1 MFIIHLMVV
10 AIVIPSHYYA
20 TLPLDFD
27 KAKRSLVEL
36 EKKFNDV
43 VRSHWFNG
51 STSDILKFQEGIT
64 ESKSELKKLTTVEK
78 IQKFTQVVDILK
90 DNVAKLKSRYIFD
103 KIEGGFSIVTG
114 IGALLPPPVG
124 PVVGAVGS
132 LVLLF
137 IQILRP
143 TFLV

>member
-1 MFIIHLMVV
+1 MFIIQLMVV
-10 AIVIPSHYYA
+10 AIVTSSHYYA
-20 TLPLDFD
+20 NLRLDFD

-43 VRSHWFNG
+43 AKSRWFNG
-51 STSDILKFQEGIT
+51 SASDVSKFQEGIT

-78 IQKFTQVVDILK
+78 IQKFTQVVDMLK

-103 KIEGGFSIVTG
+103 KIEGGFSIFTG

>member
-1 MFIIHLMVV
+1 MFIIQLMVV
-10 AIVIPSHYYA
+10 AIVTTSHYYA
-20 TLPLDFD
+20 NLRLDFD

-43 VRSHWFNG
+43 AKSRWFNG
-51 STSDILKFQEGIT
+51 SASDVSKFQEGIT

-103 KIEGGFSIVTG
+103 KIEGGFSIFTG

-132 LVLLF
+132 LLLLF

>member
-1 MFIIHLMVV
+1 MFIIQLMVV
-10 AIVIPSHYYA
+10 AIVTTSHYYA
-20 TLPLDFD
+20 NLRLDFD

-43 VRSHWFNG
+43 AKSRWFNG
-51 STSDILKFQEGIT
+51 SASDVSKFQEGIT

-78 IQKFTQVVDILK
+78 IQKFTQVVDMLK

-103 KIEGGFSIVTG
+103 KIEGGFSIFTG